1 MRKMILSQSKVSFN
15 TLNRRYNQMQDIIL
29 GYEKKLKLEDS
40 KRVLIG
46 EIEECKQRLLK
57 VLEDKEKEI
66 MSKMI

>member
-1 MRKMILSQSKVSFN
+1 
-15 TLNRRYNQMQDIIL
+15 MQDIIL